1 MVKETNGSINEL
13 NLDDC
18 GIKLM
23 DGYLR
28 EVQSG
33 TIVVSSHVRAAVARH
48 VSDLV
53 QQNTEGFEF
62 RFDRDLA
69 DFAIT
74 GFPLLFVHTIGKH
87 AGTPFVLSPW
97 QAFIVGSIFGW
108 TDNNR
113 LRRFRRAYVTLGRK
127 NGKSTL
133 AAGIAILLA
142 AFDGEQ
148 QAQVYIGATKAD
160 QAKIVFNEADRM
172 VKKSPRLSRMADPRV
187 AQINFPATNSY
198 IRPLGSD
205 RAFDGLNP
213 HCIVLDELHA
223 WKEQNRP
230 FYDTITTGSAA
241 RSQPLRFTITT
252 AGDNKSTLWKEENA
266 YSIEVVHQRVKEE
279 TYFVFNACVD
289 KDDDPLDE
297 AAWIKAM
304 PNLGVSV
311 GIDYIREQAREAQ
324 VSPQSKN
331 RFVRYF
337 ANREV
342 SSSEQAIDPELW
354 DACAVSGLSNWKQAS
369 AVCAAVDAGGV
380 NDLMSYAIVARFPD
394 GINAEGKPRWRYEVK
409 SRSYIDVDC
418 SRNLN
423 ESPWLDWIQAG
434 KLRVCGDLYS
444 TVREDL
450 AKDMRHYKAKQIGF
464 DPWNMQQMGEELQRS
479 GFEPVRIPQQRYT
492 MHEPTSLLLELI
504 RRHKITHDGT
514 DSLFRWALGNLVLD
528 VDSDNRW
535 KPSKAKSGDK
545 IDPVIAVIMALRQC
559 SLAPT
564 RSRGNLFVS

>member
-1 MVKETNGSINEL
+1 M
-13 NLDDC
+13 DD
-18 GIKLM
+18 
-23 DGYLR
+23 YLSG
-28 EVQSG
+28 VQAG
-33 TIVVSSHVRAAVARH
+33 TIAVGSHVRAAVERH
-48 VSDLV
+48 LHDLTR
-53 QQNTEGFEF
+53 QHTEGFEF
-62 RFDRDLA
+62 TFDRDLA

-74 GFPLLFVHTIGKH
+74 GFPILFVHTIGKH
-87 AGTPFVLSPW
+87 AGEPFVLAPW
-97 QAFIVGSIFGW
+97 QAFIIGSTFGW
-108 TDNNR
+108 IDTKR

-148 QAQVYIGATKAD
+148 QSQVYIGATKAD

-266 YSIEVVHQRVKEE
+266 YSIEVVHRRIAEE
-279 TYFVFNACVD
+279 TYFVFNAAVD

-297 AAWIKAM
+297 TVWPKSM

-324 VSPQSKN
+324 VSPQARN
-331 RFVRYF
+331 RFIRYF

-342 SSSEQAIDPELW
+342 SSNEQAIDPELW
-354 DACAVSGLSNWKQAS
+354 DACAVSKLSNWKSAS
-369 AVCAAVDAGGV
+369 AVCAAVDAGGI
-380 NDLMSYAIVARFPD
+380 NDLMCYAIVARFPD
-394 GINAEGKPRWRYEVK
+394 GIDTDGKPRWRYEAMT
-409 SRSYIDVDC
+409 RAYIDVD
-418 SRNLN
+418 SQRNLN
-423 ESPWLDWIQAG
+423 ESPWLDWVQTG

-450 AKDMRHYKAKQIGF
+450 TRDMRQFKAKQIGF

-479 GFEPVRIPQQRYT
+479 GFEAVRIPQQRYT
-492 MHEPTSLLLELI
+492 MHEPTSLLLNLI
-504 RRHKITHDGT
+504 RQKKITHDGT
-514 DSLFRWALGNLVLD
+514 NSLLRWALGNLVLD
-528 VDSDNRW
+528 VDSDDRW

-545 IDPVIAVIMALRQC
+545 IDPVVALIMALRQC
-559 SLAPT
+559 ALAPAKA
-564 RSRGNLFVS
+564 RGNLFVA